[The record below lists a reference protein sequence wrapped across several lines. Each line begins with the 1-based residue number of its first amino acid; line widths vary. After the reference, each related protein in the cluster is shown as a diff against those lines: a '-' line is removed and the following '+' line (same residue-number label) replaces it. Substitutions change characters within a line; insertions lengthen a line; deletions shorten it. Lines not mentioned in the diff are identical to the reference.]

1 MKISDTLKKFVDT
14 TAEIETKLGN
24 PMACF
29 LEEQERE
36 EKEREE
42 KEKEEKAHH
51 ENTTNEKKR
60 D

>member
-1 MKISDTLKKFVDT
+1 MKIGDTFKKFMDT

-36 EKEREE
+36 EKE
-42 KEKEEKAHH
+42 KKAHH
-51 ENTTNEKKR
+51 KEVKAKGKCITLEFFL
-60 D
+60 

>member
-1 MKISDTLKKFVDT
+1 MKIGDTFKKFMDT

-36 EKEREE
+36 EKE
-42 KEKEEKAHH
+42 KK
-51 ENTTNEKKR
+51 NTIKK
-60 D
+60 

>member
-1 MKISDTLKKFVDT
+1 MKIGDTFKKFMDT

-36 EKEREE
+36 EK
-42 KEKEEKAHH
+42 KAHH
-51 ENTTNEKKR
+51 KEVKAKGKNDN
-60 D
+60 

>member
-1 MKISDTLKKFVDT
+1 MKIGDTFKKFMDT

-36 EKEREE
+36 EKEK
-42 KEKEEKAHH
+42 KEKKAHH
-51 ENTTNEKKR
+51 KEVKAKGKNDN
-60 D
+60 

>member
-1 MKISDTLKKFVDT
+1 MILSKNLWIL

-36 EKEREE
+36 EKE
-42 KEKEEKAHH
+42 KKAHH
-51 ENTTNEKKR
+51 KEVKAKGKNDN
-60 D
+60 

>member
-1 MKISDTLKKFVDT
+1 MKIGDTFKKFMDT

-36 EKEREE
+36 EKLHLLMVDNHIPAGA
-42 KEKEEKAHH
+42 KLY
-51 ENTTNEKKR
+51 
-60 D
+60 

>member
-1 MKISDTLKKFVDT
+1 MDT

-36 EKEREE
+36 EKE
-42 KEKEEKAHH
+42 
-51 ENTTNEKKR
+51 KKHTIKK
-60 D
+60 

>member
-14 TAEIETKLGN
+14 AAEIETKLGN

-42 KEKEEKAHH
+42 KAHH

>member
-1 MKISDTLKKFVDT
+1 MDT

-36 EKEREE
+36 EKEK
-42 KEKEEKAHH
+42 KEHHKEVKD
-51 ENTTNEKKR
+51 NGKN
-60 D
+60 DN

>member
-1 MKISDTLKKFVDT
+1 MKIGDTFKKFMDT

-36 EKEREE
+36 EKE
-42 KEKEEKAHH
+42 KNAHH
-51 ENTTNEKKR
+51 KEVNAKGKN
-60 D
+60 DN